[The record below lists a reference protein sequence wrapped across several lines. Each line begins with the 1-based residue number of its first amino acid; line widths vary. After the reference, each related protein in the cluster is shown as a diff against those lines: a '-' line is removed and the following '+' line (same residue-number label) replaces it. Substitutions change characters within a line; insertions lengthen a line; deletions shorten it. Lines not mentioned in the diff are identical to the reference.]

1 MAPKPRNLVGKVRL
15 WVTEPACGG
24 LDSTGQFNTNGI
36 FLAEYQQ
43 PALSFAWLM
52 FPTLALWVPGRP
64 LHQIMP
70 CRLAVLAAIFLWVSL
85 FFSQASVC
93 VLVCPS
99 GSVNTSGPSTSF
111 VCFFSFCLNL
121 HRGFFLF
128 LYPQCFCFLFCL
140 FFSTIC
146 VLPFSFSL
154 PLSLLFLYLPW
165 FLAPSSVV
173 HLFPCL
179 FTPLVSPLS
188 FLSSCILC
196 FLIFFY
202 LSCLNGGLTE
212 TQTHRGA
219 HRNTVIHRQHTHTYT
234 HTCSRTLTVKLFK
247 ELAHMIHNYIQAHA
261 HYNTVWLY

>member
-1 MAPKPRNLVGKVRL
+1 MCLHIGRNINTALDFMAPKPRNLVGKVRL

-64 LHQIMP
+64 LYQIMP

-121 HRGFFLF
+121 HRGFFFISVPSVLLLPF
-128 LYPQCFCFLFCL
+128 LSVFLHHLCFAFFLFPYLCP
-140 FFSTIC
+140 S
-146 VLPFSFSL
+146 SFSISL
-154 PLSLLFLYLPW
+154 DFLLLRLLFICSPVYSP
-165 FLAPSSVV
+165 
-173 HLFPCL
+173 
-179 FTPLVSPLS
+179 PLVSLLS

-234 HTCSRTLTVKLFK
+234 HTHMLT
-247 ELAHMIHNYIQAHA
+247 YIDSQ
-261 HYNTVWLY
+261 TF

>member
-1 MAPKPRNLVGKVRL
+1 MCLYVGRNINTSLDFMAPKPRNLVGKVRL

-52 FPTLALWVPGRP
+52 FPTLALWVPGWP
-64 LHQIMP
+64 LYQIMP

-99 GSVNTSGPSTSF
+99 GSVNTSVPSISF

-121 HRGFFLF
+121 HRGIFLF
-128 LYPQCFCFLFCL
+128 LCPQCFCFLFCL

-179 FTPLVSPLS
+179 FTPTCFPAVISVFLS
-188 FLSSCILC
+188 FVLSDL
-196 FLIFFY
+196 L
-202 LSCLNGGLTE
+202 LSELSKWW
-212 TQTHRGA
+212 A
-219 HRNTVIHRQHTHTYT
+219 DRNTDTHGST
-234 HTCSRTLTVKLFK
+234 
-247 ELAHMIHNYIQAHA
+247 
-261 HYNTVWLY
+261 

>member
-52 FPTLALWVPGRP
+52 FPTLALWVPGWP
-64 LHQIMP
+64 LYQIMP

-99 GSVNTSGPSTSF
+99 GSVNTSGPSISF
-111 VCFFSFCLNL
+111 VCFFSFYLNL
-121 HRGFFLF
+121 HRGFFYFCALSAFASFSVCFSPPFVFYLF
-128 LYPQCFCFLFCL
+128 LFPYLCP
-140 FFSTIC
+140 S
-146 VLPFSFSL
+146 SFSISL
-154 PLSLLFLYLPW
+154 DFLLLRLLFICSPVYSP
-165 FLAPSSVV
+165 
-173 HLFPCL
+173 
-179 FTPLVSPLS
+179 PLVSLLS

>member
-64 LHQIMP
+64 LYQIMP

-121 HRGFFLF
+121 HRGFF
-128 LYPQCFCFLFCL
+128 
-140 FFSTIC
+140 FS
-146 VLPFSFSL
+146 VPSVLLLPFLSVFLHHLCFTFFFFLTSVP
-154 PLSLLFLYLPW
+154 PLSLSPLISCSFVCCSFVPLFIHP
-165 FLAPSSVV
+165 
-173 HLFPCL
+173 HLFPCCHFCL
-179 FTPLVSPLS
+179 LVFCAFWSS
-188 FLSSCILC
+188 FIW
-196 FLIFFY
+196 
-202 LSCLNGGLTE
+202 
-212 TQTHRGA
+212 A
-219 HRNTVIHRQHTHTYT
+219 V
-234 HTCSRTLTVKLFK
+234 
-247 ELAHMIHNYIQAHA
+247 
-261 HYNTVWLY
+261 